1 MAGYTFISVSMSR
14 LGERKNN
21 NKDDDSDGDDN
32 LFFYVC
38 SCFEPKN

>member
-1 MAGYTFISVSMSR
+1 MAGYTFISVSMNH

-38 SCFEPKN
+38 SCFEPKK